1 MKLTETLMLVPLV
14 LWLIL
19 VTALTYFKLVP
30 ALATVATIGGIRFFL
45 ACLAILRLQREQE
58 RDHNHRHKNSYEEGY
73 RHAQK
78 STIQYLHTVQQEF
91 PKGLPKES
99 SDAAYVIIEGIIDGV
114 THHHSNSLEK
124 VENSHEQVS

>member
-1 MKLTETLMLVPLV
+1 MKLTETLLLVMLV
-14 LWLIL
+14 LWLG
-19 VTALTYFKLVP
+19 VAAALTYFKLVP
-30 ALATVATIGGIRFFL
+30 ELATVAAIGGILFFL
-45 ACLAILRLQREQE
+45 ACLAILRIQRVQE
-58 RDHNHRHKNSYEEGY
+58 SEARYLYSFYYKEGY